1 MSGVNVFVDR
11 GLSERE
17 RVVLEFLLRASLA
30 VVGGDGSSVMLL
42 DREGKAITMKGVAGT
57 GENLESKI
65 GITLKLGERVAGK
78 VAQTGETII
87 IVGDVHT
94 YKRFADVKKYQDIKS
109 GMSAPL
115 KAGNKILGVVNIKRT
130 EIEEPVGQAE
140 VKMMNALASVAARLL
155 S

>member
-17 RVVLEFLLRASLA
+17 RVILEFLLRAALA

-65 GITLKLGERVAGK
+65 GITLKLGERVAGQ

-87 IVGDVHT
+87 IVGDVHKH
-94 YKRFADVKKYQDIKS
+94 KRFADLKKYQDIKS
-109 GMSAPL
+109 GMSVPL
-115 KAGNKILGVVNIKRT
+115 KAGEKILGVVNIKRT

-140 VKMMNALASVAARLL
+140 VKLMNALASVTARLL